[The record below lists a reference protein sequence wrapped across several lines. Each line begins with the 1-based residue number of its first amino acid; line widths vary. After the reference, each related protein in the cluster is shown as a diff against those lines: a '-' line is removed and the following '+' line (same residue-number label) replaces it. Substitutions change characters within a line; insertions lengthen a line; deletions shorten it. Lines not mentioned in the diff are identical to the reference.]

1 MSGSSKDV
9 LTSAHHRSYVSQ
21 SGLAAVLQSIRD
33 NGTPKALSRSS
44 IKRARDAALPSDI
57 FTSINIEMESG
68 EIKQFPI
75 VSPMVL
81 LKHLVGEVESFSR
94 FFGAQLTKYRNSSE
108 TKWRLAIYSDEI
120 VPGNVIKPKNDRK
133 LVALY
138 WSFEELDT
146 GTSCEDCWFVLTCVR
161 SNALKQIKDGWSQL
175 FRVAVEKFFESPMNV
190 ANGVMLQI
198 QNHGPHLFFAKVGL
212 VIGDEQAVKN
222 CWASKGASGSM
233 PCFFCANITL
243 RGLDLWANDST
254 GYLRSHTEVDVS
266 KLQFLSDR
274 NLKERVQ
281 FLKDQ
286 VGQVSG
292 AAFAKMEQALGLN
305 YAPLGALYS
314 DSFWNLLEGGPITVT
329 QYDWMHT
336 LLVSGAWNNETG
348 LLFHLIKDH
357 LSTKQADEFL
367 SKFKWPNQWEGRGAT
382 GKRCLQKHVA
392 DGGEVKASASEGLS
406 IYSVIRLLLMESS
419 L

>member
-33 NGTPKALSRSS
+33 NGMPKALSRSS

-198 QNHGPHLFFAKVGL
+198 QNHGPHLFFCQSG
-212 VIGDEQAVKN
+212 ISHRG
-222 CWASKGASGSM
+222 WAGSEELLGIKRGVWLHAM
-233 PCFFCANITL
+233 FFL
-243 RGLDLWANDST
+243 R
-254 GYLRSHTEVDVS
+254 
-266 KLQFLSDR
+266 
-274 NLKERVQ
+274 
-281 FLKDQ
+281 
-286 VGQVSG
+286 
-292 AAFAKMEQALGLN
+292 
-305 YAPLGALYS
+305 
-314 DSFWNLLEGGPITVT
+314 
-329 QYDWMHT
+329 
-336 LLVSGAWNNETG
+336 
-348 LLFHLIKDH
+348 
-357 LSTKQADEFL
+357 
-367 SKFKWPNQWEGRGAT
+367 
-382 GKRCLQKHVA
+382 
-392 DGGEVKASASEGLS
+392 
-406 IYSVIRLLLMESS
+406 
-419 L
+419 

>member
-33 NGTPKALSRSS
+33 NGMPKALSRSS

-314 DSFWNLLEGGPITVT
+314 DSFLEFV
-329 QYDWMHT
+329 
-336 LLVSGAWNNETG
+336 
-348 LLFHLIKDH
+348 
-357 LSTKQADEFL
+357 
-367 SKFKWPNQWEGRGAT
+367 GRRTHNG
-382 GKRCLQKHVA
+382 
-392 DGGEVKASASEGLS
+392 
-406 IYSVIRLLLMESS
+406 YPIRLDAYSFGFRRMEQ
-419 L
+419 

>member
-1 MSGSSKDV
+1 M
-9 LTSAHHRSYVSQ
+9 
-21 SGLAAVLQSIRD
+21 
-33 NGTPKALSRSS
+33 
-44 IKRARDAALPSDI
+44 
-57 FTSINIEMESG
+57 
-68 EIKQFPI
+68 
-75 VSPMVL
+75 
-81 LKHLVGEVESFSR
+81 
-94 FFGAQLTKYRNSSE
+94 
-108 TKWRLAIYSDEI
+108 
-120 VPGNVIKPKNDRK
+120 
-133 LVALY
+133 
-138 WSFEELDT
+138 
-146 GTSCEDCWFVLTCVR
+146 
-161 SNALKQIKDGWSQL
+161 
-175 FRVAVEKFFESPMNV
+175 
-190 ANGVMLQI
+190 
-198 QNHGPHLFFAKVGL
+198 
-212 VIGDEQAVKN
+212 
-222 CWASKGASGSM
+222 
-233 PCFFCANITL
+233 
-243 RGLDLWANDST
+243 
-254 GYLRSHTEVDVS
+254 S
-266 KLQFLSDR
+266 KLHFLSDR

-329 QYDWMHT
+329 QYDWTHT

>member
-9 LTSAHHRSYVSQ
+9 LTSSHHRSYVSQ
-21 SGLAAVLQSIRD
+21 SGLAAILASIREH
-33 NGTPKALSRSS
+33 GMPKATSRSS
-44 IKRARDAALPSDI
+44 IKRARDAALPSDM
-57 FTSINIEMESG
+57 FTEINIEMESG

-81 LKHLVGEVESFSR
+81 LNHLVGEVESFSR
-94 FFGAQLTKYRNSSE
+94 FFSAQLAKYRNSSE
-108 TKWRLAIYSDEI
+108 AKWRLAIYSDEI
-120 VPGNVIKPKNDRK
+120 VPGNVIKPRNDRK
-133 LVALY
+133 LVSLY
-138 WSFEELDT
+138 WSFEEFDT

-175 FRVAVEKFFESPMNV
+175 FRVAVEKFFENPMNL

-198 QNHGPHLFFAKVGL
+198 QNHGPHLLFAKVGL

-222 CWASKGASGSM
+222 CWSSKGASGSM

-243 RGLDLWANDST
+243 HGLDLWANDST
-254 GYLRSHTEVDVS
+254 GYLRSHTEVDLS
-266 KLQFLSDR
+266 KLKFHSDR
-274 NLKERVQ
+274 SLKERVQ

-286 VGQVSG
+286 HGQVSG
-292 AAFAKMEQALGLN
+292 AAFAKLEQALGLN
-305 YAPLGALYS
+305 FAPHGALFS

-348 LLFHLIKDH
+348 LLFHLIRDH
-357 LSTKQADEFL
+357 LTTKEADEFL

-382 GKRCLQKHVA
+382 GKRILQKHVA
-392 DGGEVKASASEGLS
+392 DGGEVKGSASEGLS
-406 IYSVIRLLLMESS
+406 IYSVIRLLLMESI